1 MAPQAFLPAGKRA
14 STVSKSAV
22 KSSSNQLTAPRLL
35 PTFPFTTP
43 SSDSLLTLAFL
54 LPNPLLT
61 LATFVP
67 YPACFPG
74 TTLLAAVAAV
84 FASARIEARV
94 GAGREFLS
102 SEVGARLKTG
112 QGLGCGRLGRATANM
127 PSPPGGL

>member
-14 STVSKSAV
+14 STTSKSAV
-22 KSSSNQLTAPRLL
+22 KSSSDQLTAPWLL

-43 SSDSLLTLAFL
+43 SSDSLSALAFL

-67 YPACFPG
+67 YPARFPG
-74 TTLLAAVAAV
+74 TALLAAVAAV

-94 GAGREFLS
+94 GAGREFSS
-102 SEVGARLKTG
+102 SEAGAWPKTG
-112 QGLGCGRLGRATANM
+112 WGLGCGQLG
-127 PSPPGGL
+127 SGGGSEMRWYWR